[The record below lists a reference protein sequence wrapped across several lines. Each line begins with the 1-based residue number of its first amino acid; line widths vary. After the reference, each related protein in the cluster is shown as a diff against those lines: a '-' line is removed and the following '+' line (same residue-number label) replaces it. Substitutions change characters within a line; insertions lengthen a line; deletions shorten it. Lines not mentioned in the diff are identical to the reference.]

1 MGSPNFRFKQFE
13 VWHDRC
19 AQKVGTDGVLLG
31 AWAQVEGCD
40 SILDI
45 GTGSGLIA
53 LMMAQ
58 RAPKAQV
65 VGVEIDAD
73 AAQQARENVVRS
85 PFRERIQ
92 IVQSD
97 VRDYESTVAFDCI
110 VCNPPFFV
118 EETLPDD
125 SQRAMARHTA
135 LLDFSDLIKAV
146 SRLMTPDGMF
156 TVILPISCANEFV
169 NQCFMNGMFL
179 VRQCQITTVSTKPP
193 KRVMLAFS
201 KTKRGDNSY
210 ETLVLQ
216 ERDGSRSE
224 AYQRLTKDFYL

>member
-1 MGSPNFRFKQFE
+1 MGLPSFRFKQFE

-31 AWAQVEGCD
+31 AWTQVEGCE

-58 RAPKAQV
+58 RAPKARV
-65 VGVEIDAD
+65 IGIEIDDA
-73 AAQQARENVVRS
+73 AAQQAQENVTRS
-85 PFRERIQ
+85 PFSSRIQ

-97 VRDYESTVAFDCI
+97 VRDFSFPVAFDCI

-118 EETLPDD
+118 EETLPED

-135 LLDFSDLIKAV
+135 HLNFNELIKAA
-146 SRLMTPDGMF
+146 SRLMNPNGTF
-156 TVILPISCANEFV
+156 SVILPSTSSNDFV
-169 NQCFMNGMFL
+169 NQCFISGLYL
-179 VRQCQITTVSTKPP
+179 VRQCRISTVVSKPP
-193 KRVMLAFS
+193 KRVMLTFS
-201 KTKRGDNSY
+201 KSGKGDNSY

-216 ERDGSRSE
+216 DKGGGRSE
-224 AYQRLTKDFYL
+224 AYQKLTEDFYL

>member
-1 MGSPNFRFKQFE
+1 MGLPSFRFKQFE

-31 AWAQVEGCD
+31 AWTQVDGCEN
-40 SILDI
+40 ILDI

-58 RAPKAQV
+58 RAPKAKV
-65 VGVEIDAD
+65 VGVEIDAE
-73 AAQQARENVVRS
+73 AAQQAQENVSKS
-85 PFRERIQ
+85 PFHNRIQ

-97 VRDYESTVAFDCI
+97 VRDFSSPVAFDCI

-118 EETLPDD
+118 EETLPDN

-135 LLDFSDLIKAV
+135 LLDFSDLIKV
-146 SRLMTPDGMF
+146 SSRLMDPSGTF
-156 TVILPISCANEFV
+156 NVILPATSSNYFV
-169 NQCFMNGMFL
+169 DQCFMNGLYL
-179 VRQCQITTVSTKPP
+179 VRQCRICTVKSKPP
-193 KRVMLAFS
+193 KRVMLSFS
-201 KTKRGDNSY
+201 RMGKGDNSY

-224 AYQRLTKDFYL
+224 AYRKLTEDFYL

>member
-1 MGSPNFRFKQFE
+1 MGLPSFRFKQFE

-31 AWAQVEGCD
+31 AWAKADECEN
-40 SILDI
+40 ILDI

-58 RAPKAQV
+58 RAPKAKV
-65 VGVEIDAD
+65 VGIEIDEA
-73 AAQQARENVVRS
+73 AAQQAQENVSKS
-85 PFRERIQ
+85 PFQSRIE

-97 VRDYESTVAFDCI
+97 VRDYSSPVAFDCI

-135 LLDFSDLIKAV
+135 HLAFLELIEVV
-146 SRLMTPDGMF
+146 SRLISPTGTF
-156 TVILPISCANEFV
+156 NVILPTSSANDFV
-169 NQCFMNGMFL
+169 NQCFMNGLYL
-179 VRQCQITTVSTKPP
+179 VRQCRISTVVNKKP
-193 KRVMLAFS
+193 KRVMLSFS
-201 KTKRGDNSY
+201 KTGKGDYNT
-210 ETLVLQ
+210 ETIVLQ

-224 AYQRLTKDFYL
+224 AYQKLTEDFYL